1 MKSIKINDLA
11 YKEALRLAEK
21 YNIIDLDKISQSI
34 EEMQR
39 KEILEN
45 TNVKFKIMASSI
57 EELRLEGES
66 PCQMVMRLAFEK
78 GIDIASRQKS
88 DLVISADTIVVLD
101 NTVLGKPKDEIEAR
115 KMITS
120 LSGRTH
126 QVITGI
132 SLINLDNNKKII
144 DYVISNVKFKNLSE
158 EDINDYIR
166 TKESLDKAG
175 AYGIQGYGALLV
187 EEIQGDYFNIVGL
200 PISRLSDLLKKYFNI
215 NLFMEGDVS
224 E

>member
-1 MKSIKINDLA
+1 M
-11 YKEALRLAEK
+11 
-21 YNIIDLDKISQSI
+21 NIILASASPR
-34 EEMQR
+34 R

-200 PISRLSDLLKKYFNI
+200 SRLSDLLKKYFNI

>member
-1 MKSIKINDLA
+1 M
-11 YKEALRLAEK
+11 
-21 YNIIDLDKISQSI
+21 
-34 EEMQR
+34 
-39 KEILEN
+39 
-45 TNVKFKIMASSI
+45 
-57 EELRLEGES
+57 
-66 PCQMVMRLAFEK
+66 
-78 GIDIASRQKS
+78 
-88 DLVISADTIVVLD
+88 VISADTIVVLD

-200 PISRLSDLLKKYFNI
+200 PISRLSDLLKKIF
-215 NLFMEGDVS
+215 
-224 E
+224 

>member
-1 MKSIKINDLA
+1 M
-11 YKEALRLAEK
+11 
-21 YNIIDLDKISQSI
+21 NIILASASPR
-34 EEMQR
+34 R

-45 TNVKFKIMASSI
+45 ASVKFEVMASSI
-57 EELRLEGES
+57 EELTLDGES

-78 GIDIASRQKS
+78 GMDIAPRQKS
-88 DLVISADTIVVLD
+88 DLIISADTIVVID
-101 NTVLGKPKDEIEAR
+101 NTVLGKPENEIEAR

-187 EEIQGDYFNIVGL
+187 DEIQGDYFNIVGL
-200 PISRLSDLLKKYFNI
+200 PISRLSDLLKKHFNI

>member
-1 MKSIKINDLA
+1 M
-11 YKEALRLAEK
+11 
-21 YNIIDLDKISQSI
+21 NIILASASPR
-34 EEMQR
+34 R

-57 EELRLEGES
+57 EELTLEGES

-200 PISRLSDLLKKYFNI
+200 PISRLSDLLKKHFNI
-215 NLFMEGDVS
+215 NLFMEGDLS

>member
-1 MKSIKINDLA
+1 M
-11 YKEALRLAEK
+11 
-21 YNIIDLDKISQSI
+21 NIILASASPR
-34 EEMQR
+34 R

-45 TNVKFKIMASSI
+45 ANVKFKVMASSI
-57 EELRLEGES
+57 EELTLDGES

-101 NTVLGKPKDEIEAR
+101 NIVLGKPKDEIEAR

-158 EDINDYIR
+158 EDIKNYIS

-200 PISRLSDLLKKYFNI
+200 PISKLSDLLKKHFNI
-215 NLFMEGDVS
+215 NLFMEGDLS

>member
-1 MKSIKINDLA
+1 M
-11 YKEALRLAEK
+11 
-21 YNIIDLDKISQSI
+21 NIILASASPR
-34 EEMQR
+34 R

-200 PISRLSDLLKKYFNI
+200 PISRLSDLLKKYLNI

>member
-1 MKSIKINDLA
+1 M
-11 YKEALRLAEK
+11 
-21 YNIIDLDKISQSI
+21 NIILASASPR
-34 EEMQR
+34 R

-45 TNVKFKIMASSI
+45 TNIKFDIISSSI
-57 EELRLEGES
+57 EELILGGES

-78 GIDIASRQKS
+78 GIDIASKHKS

-101 NTVLGKPKDEIEAR
+101 DNVLGKPKDEEEAR
-115 KMITS
+115 QMIS
-120 LSGRTH
+120 NLSGRTH

-132 SLINLDNNKKII
+132 SLINLENNKKII
-144 DYVISNVKFKNLSE
+144 DYVVSNVKFKKLSKD
-158 EDINDYIR
+158 DINDYIK

-200 PISRLSDLLKKYFNI
+200 PISKLSDLLKIHFNI
-215 NLFMEGDVS
+215 NLFTEGDLS